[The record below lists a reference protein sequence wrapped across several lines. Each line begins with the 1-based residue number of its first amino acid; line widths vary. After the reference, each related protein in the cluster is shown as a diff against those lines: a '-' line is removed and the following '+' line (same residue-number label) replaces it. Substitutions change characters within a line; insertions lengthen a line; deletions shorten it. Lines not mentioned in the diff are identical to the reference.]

1 MNIDILHLH
10 LHPDARTPTHATDGS
25 ACFDLYACENGIV
38 PAGQSNTIRTGIA
51 VAVPTGWSLD
61 ILSRSGMAFRHGVT
75 AFPGIVDSDF
85 RGEVMVLLHN
95 SSSAPYR
102 VRAGDRIAQA
112 RLTPCPR
119 VTFWKAEQLD
129 VTERGAGGFGS
140 SGI

>member
-10 LHPDARTPTHATDGS
+10 QGACTPTYATDGS
-25 ACFDLYACENGIV
+25 ACFDLYACEDAIV

-61 ILSRSGMAFRHGVT
+61 ILSRSGMALRHGVT

-85 RGEVMVLLHN
+85 RGEVLVLLRN
-95 SSSAPYR
+95 DGLMPYR
-102 VRAGDRIAQA
+102 VQAGDRIAQA

-119 VTFWKAEQLD
+119 ATFWLAEQLD
-129 VTERGAGGFGS
+129 MTERGSGGFGS
-140 SGI
+140 TGS

>member
-1 MNIDILHLH
+1 MNIDILD
-10 LHPDARTPTHATDGS
+10 LHPDARTPTYATDGA
-25 ACFDLYACENGIV
+25 ACFDLYACEDAIV
-38 PAGQSNTIRTGIA
+38 PAGQSNALRTGIA

-61 ILSRSGMAFRHGVT
+61 ILSRSGMSFKHGVT

-95 SSSAPYR
+95 SSSASYR

-119 VTFWKAEQLD
+119 VTFWKAEQLE
-129 VTERGAGGFGS
+129 VTARGAGGFGS
-140 SGI
+140 TGS